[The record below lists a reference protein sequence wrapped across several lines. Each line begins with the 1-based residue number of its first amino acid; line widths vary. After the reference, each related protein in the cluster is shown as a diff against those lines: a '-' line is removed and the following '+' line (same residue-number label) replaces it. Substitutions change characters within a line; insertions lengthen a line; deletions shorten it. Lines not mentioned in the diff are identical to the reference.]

1 MNGRYDNSAYSSFP
15 GVGQGML
22 HSIFCTCCATF
33 RYRNFP
39 LFFPYGENL
48 GSDTVVRINTENIDF
63 AWKTERIEHKSE

>member
-39 LFFPYGENL
+39 LFFPYG
-48 GSDTVVRINTENIDF
+48 GKMR
-63 AWKTERIEHKSE
+63 W